1 MKKADFIT
9 IIIVA
14 AVVCGFAFI
23 PGAWEW
29 FNETTKAHGLLM
41 SFFKFAILGTFGEML
56 AMRIREGVYIKK
68 GFGLLPKMLVWGV
81 LGVVIA
87 SAMTIFKTGT
97 VTLLDNGFHL
107 DGKAKSWFFGDEPGV
122 VPPLTWGKF
131 FVTLCVSVLMNTLF
145 APVFM
150 TFHKIT
156 DIHVAET
163 GGSLIGFFSHRLNI
177 REKMSKKINW
187 DVQYGFVFAKTI
199 PLFWYP
205 MHTLTFLLPPT
216 LQVLFAAFLGVALGV
231 ILSIKK

>member
-1 MKKADFIT
+1 MKKSDVIT
-9 IIIVA
+9 IVIWA
-14 AVVCGFAFI
+14 AVICGFVFI
-23 PGAWEW
+23 PGAWDW
-29 FNETTKAHGLLM
+29 FNETTKNHGLLM

-56 AMRIREGVYIKK
+56 AMRIREGVYMKQ
-68 GFGLLPKMLVWGV
+68 GFGLLPKLLVWGV

-97 VTLLDNGFHL
+97 VKLLDGGLHFN
-107 DGKAKSWFFGDEPGV
+107 GKAAEWFAGG
-122 VPPLTWGKF
+122 LSWGKF
-131 FVTLCVSVLMNTLF
+131 FVALCVSVLMNTLF

-156 DIHVAET
+156 DIHIAET
-163 GGSLIGFFSHRLNI
+163 GGSLKGFFSSPLKI
-177 REKMSKKINW
+177 KEALSEKINW
-187 DVQYGFVFAKTI
+187 DIQYGFVFAKTI

-205 MHTLTFLLPPT
+205 AHTITFLLPPT

>member
-1 MKKADFIT
+1 MKKSDLLT
-9 IIIVA
+9 ILIVA
-14 AVVCGFAFI
+14 AFICGFAFI
-23 PGAWEW
+23 PGAWDW
-29 FNETTKAHGLLM
+29 FLMTTTNHGLLM

-56 AMRIREGVYIKK
+56 SLRIREGVYLKK
-68 GFGLLPKMLVWGV
+68 GFGLLPKLLVWGV

-97 VTLLDNGFHL
+97 VKLLDGGFHL
-107 DGKAKSWFFGDEPGV
+107 NGKAAEWFAGD
-122 VPPLTWGKF
+122 LSWGKF
-131 FVTLCVSVLMNTLF
+131 FVALCVSVLMNTLF

-156 DIHVAET
+156 DIHIAET
-163 GGSLIGFFSHRLNI
+163 GGTLRGFFSHPLNI
-177 REKMSKKINW
+177 QEKMSKKINW
-187 DVQYGFVFAKTI
+187 DIQYGFVFAKTI

-205 MHTLTFLLPPT
+205 MHTITFLLPGT

>member
-14 AVVCGFAFI
+14 AIICGFAFL

-29 FNETTKAHGLLM
+29 FNTTTAKHGLLM

-56 AMRIREGVYIKK
+56 ALRIREGVYIKK
-68 GFGLLPKMLVWGV
+68 GFGLLPKLLVWGV

-87 SAMTIFKTGT
+87 SAMIIFKTGT
-97 VTLLDNGFHL
+97 VTLLDKGFHL
-107 DGKAKSWFFGDEPGV
+107 DHKASDWFEVKDGI

-131 FVTLCVSVLMNTLF
+131 FVALCVSVLMNTLF

-163 GGSLIGFFSHRLNI
+163 GGSLKGFFSHRLNI

-187 DVQYGFVFAKTI
+187 DIQYGFVFAKTI

-205 MHTLTFLLPPT
+205 MHTITFLLYPT
-216 LQVLFAAFLGVALGV
+216 YQVLFATFLGVALGV

>member
-1 MKKADFIT
+1 MKKADFFT
-9 IIIVA
+9 ILIVI
-14 AVVCGFAFI
+14 AVVCCFAFI
-23 PGAWEW
+23 PGAWGW
-29 FNETTKAHGLLM
+29 FNATTAKHGLLM

-56 AMRIREGVYIKK
+56 AMRIREGVYLKK
-68 GFGLLPKMLVWGV
+68 GFGLLPKLLIWGI

-97 VTLLDNGFHL
+97 VKLLDGGFHL
-107 DGKAKSWFFGDEPGV
+107 DGKAAAWFAGG
-122 VPPLTWGKF
+122 LSWGKF
-131 FVTLCVSVLMNTLF
+131 LVALCISVLMNTLF

-156 DIHVAET
+156 DIHIAET
-163 GGSLIGFFSHRLNI
+163 GGTLKGFFSKPLEMRKSLS
-177 REKMSKKINW
+177 EKINW
-187 DVQYGFVFAKTI
+187 DIQYGFVFAKTI

-205 MHTLTFLLPPT
+205 AHTITFLLPPT

>member
-1 MKKADFIT
+1 MKKSDFIT
-9 IIIVA
+9 IAIWT
-14 AVVCGFAFI
+14 AVICGFAFI
-23 PGAWEW
+23 PGAWDW
-29 FNETTKAHGLLM
+29 FNETTKNHGLLM

-56 AMRIREGVYIKK
+56 AMRIREGVYMKK
-68 GFGLLPKMLVWGV
+68 GFGLLPKLLVWGV

-97 VTLLDNGFHL
+97 VKLPDGGFHL
-107 DGKAKSWFFGDEPGV
+107 NGKAAEWFAGD
-122 VPPLTWGKF
+122 LSWGKF
-131 FVTLCVSVLMNTLF
+131 FVALCVSVLMNTLF

-163 GGSLIGFFSHRLNI
+163 GGTLKGFFSHPLNI
-177 REKMSKKINW
+177 QEKMSKKINW
-187 DVQYGFVFAKTI
+187 DIQYGFVFAKTI

-205 MHTLTFLLPPT
+205 AHTITFLLPPT

>member
-1 MKKADFIT
+1 MKKTDLLT
-9 IIIVA
+9 ILIVA
-14 AVVCGFAFI
+14 VVVCGFAFI

-29 FNETTKAHGLLM
+29 FLTTTTNHGLLM

-56 AMRIREGVYIKK
+56 SLRIREGVYIKK
-68 GFGLLPKMLVWGV
+68 GFGLLPKLLVWGV

-97 VTLLDNGFHL
+97 VKLLDGGFHL
-107 DGKAKSWFFGDEPGV
+107 NGKAAEWFAGS
-122 VPPLTWGKF
+122 LSWGKF
-131 FVTLCVSVLMNTLF
+131 FVALCVSVLMNTLF

-156 DIHVAET
+156 DIHIAET
-163 GGSLIGFFSHRLNI
+163 GGTLKGFFSHPLNI
-177 REKMSKKINW
+177 QEKMSQKINW
-187 DVQYGFVFAKTI
+187 DIQYGFVFAKTI

-205 MHTLTFLLPPT
+205 AHTITFLLPGT
-216 LQVLFAAFLGVALGV
+216 LQVLFAALLGVALGV